1 MSLQRRSR
9 DCRKQLDSFA
19 CEVLT
24 MNEREKLCATL
35 RKIYPP
41 EVAQMIIDTWGF
53 EDKKE
58 GADNG

>member
-1 MSLQRRSR
+1 
-9 DCRKQLDSFA
+9 
-19 CEVLT
+19 

-58 GADNG
+58 GADE